1 MFDARLTVVL
11 ILAVLAG
18 AALARS
24 AQTSP
29 YEPGIWE
36 GPGITTAA
44 TAAPSA
50 CSRATA
56 PAPASLA
63 DDDHD

>member
-18 AALARS
+18 AALSRS

-36 GPGITTAA
+36 GPGITAA
-44 TAAPSA
+44 SAVAPSA
-50 CSRATA
+50 CSRPTA
-56 PAPASLA
+56 PAPAPPA
-63 DDDHD
+63 DND